1 MEEKLKA
8 REKVFKPVENH
19 QSQLANVVAKEED
32 FRNRKELDE
41 ITNEIFA
48 LMLNLKF
55 ALDYKNNITPT
66 TNLENALNEA
76 TAVSS
81 RQHVIVFVHVLI
93 HYVLLFQLADE
104 IVADVQDVLID
115 FQNEDNESQAHLK
128 QLEKTLDGIISK

>member
-19 QSQLANVVAKEED
+19 QSQLANVVAMEED
-32 FRNRKELDE
+32 FKHRKELDE
-41 ITNEIFA
+41 ITSELFA

-55 ALDYKNNITPT
+55 ALDPKNNITPT

-81 RQHVIVFVHVLI
+81 R
-93 HYVLLFQLADE
+93 
-104 IVADVQDVLID
+104 
-115 FQNEDNESQAHLK
+115 
-128 QLEKTLDGIISK
+128 

>member
-8 REKVFKPVENH
+8 REKVLKPVENH

-32 FRNRKELDE
+32 FKTRKELDE

-55 ALDYKNNITPT
+55 ALDFKNNITPT

-81 RQHVIVFVHVLI
+81 R
-93 HYVLLFQLADE
+93 
-104 IVADVQDVLID
+104 
-115 FQNEDNESQAHLK
+115 
-128 QLEKTLDGIISK
+128 

>member
-8 REKVFKPVENH
+8 REKVENH
-19 QSQLANVVAKEED
+19 QTHLANVVAMEED
-32 FRNRKELDE
+32 FKHRKELDE
-41 ITNEIFA
+41 ISSELFA

-55 ALDYKNNITPT
+55 ALDPKNNITPT

>member
-19 QSQLANVVAKEED
+19 QSQLANVVAMEED
-32 FRNRKELDE
+32 FKHRKELDE
-41 ITNEIFA
+41 ISSELFA

-55 ALDYKNNITPT
+55 VLDPKTNITPT

-81 RQHVIVFVHVLI
+81 R
-93 HYVLLFQLADE
+93 
-104 IVADVQDVLID
+104 
-115 FQNEDNESQAHLK
+115 
-128 QLEKTLDGIISK
+128 

>member
-19 QSQLANVVAKEED
+19 QSQLANVVAMEED
-32 FRNRKELDE
+32 FKHRKELDE
-41 ITNEIFA
+41 ITSELFA

-55 ALDYKNNITPT
+55 VLDPKTNITPT

-81 RQHVIVFVHVLI
+81 R
-93 HYVLLFQLADE
+93 
-104 IVADVQDVLID
+104 
-115 FQNEDNESQAHLK
+115 
-128 QLEKTLDGIISK
+128 

>member
-8 REKVFKPVENH
+8 REKVENH
-19 QSQLANVVAKEED
+19 QTHLANVVAMEED
-32 FRNRKELDE
+32 FKHRKELDE
-41 ITNEIFA
+41 ITSELFA

-55 ALDYKNNITPT
+55 VLDPKTNITPT